1 MSSFPPADIDSDDY
15 DDPRMRVFD
24 CTDNYKDEKFVERR
38 PQPMANF
45 VEVIKDEQE
54 KKEEKKEEVASGMK
68 TEPIDLHGQKMPAP
82 Q

>member
-54 KKEEKKEEVASGMK
+54 KKEK
-68 TEPIDLHGQKMPAP
+68 
-82 Q
+82 